1 MTGTVKWFN
10 AEKGYGFITPDD
22 GSEDVFV
29 HFSAIVAEGY
39 SRPSPIP
46 AAPRACAPPTWWP
59 WPSNQTTKNC
69 RLLTSEQAA
78 IFYCFFLGSFTLLPF
93 SSTR

>member
-39 SRPSPIP
+39 PSPIP
-46 AAPRACAPPTWWP
+46 AEPRACAPPTWWP
-59 WPSNQTTKNC
+59 WPSNQAEKIR
-69 RLLTSEQAA
+69 RLVTDVGF
-78 IFYCFFLGSFTLLPF
+78 FYFFLGSFTLLPF

>member
-1 MTGTVKWFN
+1 MSGTVKWFN

-39 SRPSPIP
+39 KKLLEGQKVNFETEPD
-46 AAPRACAPPTWWP
+46 PRGAKGVRAT
-59 WPSNQTTKNC
+59 NVV
-69 RLLTSEQAA
+69 A
-78 IFYCFFLGSFTLLPF
+78 IVEE
-93 SSTR
+93 